1 MKAPWRPGAARGRVA
16 GGDGIRRWTLAGRY
30 GAGGHARDVGKKT
43 PNASVVAVP
52 PGIQSV
58 DVTSAEQPL
67 AGFDRSEIRF
77 WCRTPPGILPSLA
90 FGLRM
95 STSTTARPATPP
107 LPPAQSK
114 LSDLEIK
121 DAQLIFGSVWRELE
135 EDFGREN
142 LRFPKEIILLGGAPG
157 AGKGTNTEFIRETR
171 GLTCPPVVISALL
184 DSPEAQAIKNAGNM
198 VGDRDVVG
206 LLLRHLLHPEYRDGA
221 ILDGFPR
228 TKVQVECLKLLVDRM
243 NALRR
248 EYYDT
253 PLSIHFRQPTVHIMV
268 LFVDEKESIA
278 RQLKRGRETRL
289 HNEEVVRSG
298 VGTLLEDRPTD
309 HDEGLARR
317 RYRVFKEQTWDALQ
331 SLKEIF
337 HYHLISAQGAFEE
350 VEQNILREL
359 EYQST
364 LELDPRT
371 VDRLRGVPVAS
382 EIIVHARQELV
393 KRLDS
398 YELEHREVFAKVTVF
413 IETKIIPIVLRHAI
427 SGTAHIN
434 AEERVLE
441 DPLALAMLI
450 DVFSERGYHA
460 VVDIHKIEIP
470 EKVDLATGAIK
481 CRTKKVFRIQIRF
494 QGSEIRRG

>member
-1 MKAPWRPGAARGRVA
+1 MSTITNVRP
-16 GGDGIRRWTLAGRY
+16 
-30 GAGGHARDVGKKT
+30 
-43 PNASVVAVP
+43 VP
-52 PGIQSV
+52 PL
-58 DVTSAEQPL
+58 TPL
-67 AGFDRSEIRF
+67 A
-77 WCRTPPGILPSLA
+77 
-90 FGLRM
+90 
-95 STSTTARPATPP
+95 
-107 LPPAQSK
+107 K
-114 LSDLEIK
+114 LTDLEIK
-121 DAQLIFGSVWRELE
+121 DAQLIFGSVWRDLE
-135 EDFGREN
+135 EGFGREN

-157 AGKGTNTEFIRETR
+157 AGKGTNTDFITQTR
-171 GLTCPPVVISALL
+171 GLTCPPIVVSALL
-184 DSPEAQAIKNAGNM
+184 DSPEAQALKNAGNM
-198 VGDRDVVG
+198 VGDRDVVS
-206 LLLRHLLHPEYRDGA
+206 LLLRELLKLEYRDGA

-278 RQLKRGRETRL
+278 RQLKRGREIRE
-289 HNEEVVRSG
+289 HNEEVLRSG
-298 VGTLLEDRPTD
+298 IGVVREERPTD
-309 HDEGLARR
+309 HDEALARR

-337 HYHLISAQGAFEE
+337 HYHFINAQGSYEE
-350 VEQNILREL
+350 VERNILNEL

-398 YELEHREVFAKVTVF
+398 YELEHRELFASVTHF

-427 SGTAHIN
+427 SGVAHIN
-434 AEERVLE
+434 AEERVLD

-460 VVDIHKIEIP
+460 VVDIHKIELP
-470 EKVDLATGAIK
+470 EKVDLTTGAIK
-481 CRTKKVFRIQIRF
+481 CRMKKVYRIQIRF